1 MDSGQDRP
9 KHRIISASSKWLII
23 STVMFFFLFH
33 FFFCRKSLASVNAL
47 MSFQLESCL
56 IFSDSSMVSLVFRY
70 FVVIIIQ
77 RYPSK
82 RNL

>member
-33 FFFCRKSLASVNAL
+33 FFFCRKSLANVNAL
-47 MSFQLESCL
+47 MSFQLKTCL
-56 IFSDSSMVSLVFRY
+56 
-70 FVVIIIQ
+70 
-77 RYPSK
+77 K
-82 RNL
+82 

>member
-33 FFFCRKSLASVNAL
+33 FFFCRKSLASVNAM
-47 MSFQLESCL
+47 MSFQLKTCL
-56 IFSDSSMVSLVFRY
+56 
-70 FVVIIIQ
+70 
-77 RYPSK
+77 K
-82 RNL
+82 